1 MKIDPNG
8 TFISENYPSN
18 EQFISENWFKWIIH
32 QRKMIQM
39 NNLSEKIDPKGTIYL
54 KNDSNVTVYQWKI
67 MQMNISLL
75 KIDPNEQ
82 FSSENW
88 ST

>member
-1 MKIDPNG
+1 
-8 TFISENYPSN
+8 
-18 EQFISENWFKWIIH
+18 
-32 QRKMIQM
+32 MIQM

-88 ST
+88 STLKVSSVKIDPNKQFISENGSNQR